1 MLPLLTVLVMAL
13 RVSSTPEN
21 VLVVVLNKNYGVA
34 EKNKVDT
41 KSSDVVHALY
51 EQKVCKEGTDCG
63 KRLVEEMHGIYKG
76 IKNTTGTVK
85 KREKWIYLK

>member
-41 KSSDVVHALY
+41 KSSYVVMLY
-51 EQKVCKEGTDCG
+51 MNKKYARKGRIVVRGWLKKCTAFIKVSQIQLAQLKKE
-63 KRLVEEMHGIYKG
+63 
-76 IKNTTGTVK
+76 KNG
-85 KREKWIYLK
+85 

>member
-51 EQKVCKEGTDCG
+51 ARKGRIVVGGWLKKCTAFIKVSKIQLAQLKKE
-63 KRLVEEMHGIYKG
+63 
-76 IKNTTGTVK
+76 KNGF
-85 KREKWIYLK
+85 I